1 MAGKVYLVGAGPGD
15 PKLITVKGLEVLR
28 KSDAVVYDRLASPRL
43 LEEARPDAE
52 RFYVGKLP
60 DRHSMKQEEINR
72 LLVRLAKEGKT
83 VARLKGGDPCVFG
96 RAGEEAE
103 ALLAHGIPFEI
114 VPGVT
119 SAVAVPAYAGIPIT
133 HREFSSSF
141 TVVTGHEKPEKLDT
155 MIDWRHLSDAG
166 KTLVFLM
173 GVARIGHICEQ
184 LIRHGR
190 PPDTPVALIRWGT
203 RAKQETLV
211 GTLATIAEQVR
222 ATDFQ
227 PPAVIVVGE
236 VVRLRE
242 RLAWY
247 ERLPLFGRKVLVTR
261 AREQAGELADRI
273 EALGG
278 ETVVFPVIA
287 LREPSD
293 PAKCAAL
300 DAALDRLDRF
310 DWILFTSVNGVEFFF
325 RRMRRRGID
334 IRSMHRAAIAAVG
347 PATRDALMRY
357 GLVVEAL
364 PQQFQAEGLL
374 EAVKPKVRPGQSVLL
389 PRADIARKVLPEEL
403 RRLGCT
409 VTEVDVYENIPCEDG
424 AEQIVELLR
433 EGAIDAVTFT
443 SSSTARNFAE
453 IVRRRT
459 DRFAEL
465 IEPVRIACIGPL
477 TAKTAEACGMRVDI
491 MPEQATIDALVQALA
506 ERLGPRP
513 PRFGVSDFGRV

>member
-43 LEEARPDAE
+43 LEEARPGAE
-52 RFYVGKLP
+52 QYYVGKLP
-60 DRHSMKQEEINR
+60 ERHSMTQEEING

-83 VARLKGGDPCVFG
+83 VTRLKGGDPCVFG

-119 SAVAVPAYAGIPIT
+119 SAVAVPAYAGIPVT
-133 HREFSSSF
+133 HREYSSSF
-141 TVVTGHEKPEKLDT
+141 TVATGHEKPEKLDT

-166 KTLVFLM
+166 KTIVFLM
-173 GVARIGHICEQ
+173 GVSRIGHIAEQ
-184 LIRHGR
+184 LMSHGR
-190 PPDTPVALIRWGT
+190 PPDTPVALVRWGT
-203 RAKQETLV
+203 RAEQETLV

-222 ATDFQ
+222 EADFQ

-242 RLAWY
+242 RLSWY
-247 ERLPLFGRKVLVTR
+247 ERLPLFGRRVLITR
-261 AREQAGELADRI
+261 ARAQAGELADRI

-278 ETVVFPVIA
+278 EPVEFPVIA
-287 LREPSD
+287 LKEPDD
-293 PAKCAAL
+293 PEKCAAL

-325 RRMRRRGID
+325 RRMRRRGVD
-334 IRSMHRAAIAAVG
+334 IRAMHRATIAAVG
-347 PATRDALMRY
+347 PATREALMKY
-357 GLVVEAL
+357 GLVVEEL
-364 PQQFQAEGLL
+364 PQLYQAEGLL
-374 EAVKPKVRPGQSVLL
+374 EAIRPKVRPGQTVLL
-389 PRADIARKVLPEEL
+389 PRADIARKTLPEEL
-403 RRLGCT
+403 RRLGCE
-409 VTEVDVYENIPCEDG
+409 VTEVDVYENVPCEDG
-424 AEQIVELLR
+424 ADRIVELLN
-433 EGAIDAVTFT
+433 EGAVDAVTFT
-443 SSSTARNFAE
+443 SSSTARNFAD
-453 IVRRRT
+453 IIRRRT

-465 IEPVRIACIGPL
+465 MAPVRIACIGPL
-477 TAKTAEACGMRVDI
+477 TAKTAEECGMRADI
-491 MPEQATIDALVQALA
+491 VPEQATIDALAQALA

-513 PRFGVSDFGRV
+513 SKYDAPGRRYH